1 MTKIYI
7 KLITMAL
14 ALALS
19 ASVVMMSSYAWMVL
33 SGNPAATG
41 IQVAVGGGNT
51 ILIAP
56 NVKTEEDGKVYNY
69 PGYFS
74 ESLNFGVSKEYEYL
88 HNLAGLRPVSTAN
101 GIDWFLRSGTVDSEL
116 AYANLSKDE
125 ADAEFAKQCNYVY
138 LDFWVV
144 SPSGD
149 HTLRVS
155 TGEPEDV
162 GGSFVIDLMN
172 PVYDEE
178 TGYSLEPQKGS
189 AAASVRIG
197 FLANDVTL
205 TDETM
210 EKYMETHAYKY
221 GREYTSLR
229 GLYVEPKSGTPYL
242 DADRFTIYE
251 PNADYHPAKEEYS
264 GCYVPTTPL
273 AINAEDGYIWDKLAV
288 QLSSGWK
295 EAANDGSGTA
305 IEQQF
310 TAATYGKTY
319 TEETNLFTDFYV
331 KTLQGQIAPYVAKGQ
346 FIKHTKN
353 LENSLSAAGSDH
365 IAVGDSSNIDTS
377 GATED
382 TYIIKLER
390 NVPQRIRMFVW
401 IESQDVDC
409 SASAGSGA
417 FAVNIEFAGETE
429 KDDE

>member
-56 NVKTEEDGKVYNY
+56 NVKTEEGGKVYNY

-88 HNLAGLRPVSTAN
+88 HNLEGLRPVSTAN

-155 TGEPEDV
+155 TGEPKDV

-210 EKYMETHAYKY
+210 EKYMATHAYKY

-295 EAANDGSGTA
+295 ETTNGETEIAQKLKTA
-305 IEQQF
+305 TIASDAPKEN
-310 TAATYGKTY
+310 A
-319 TEETNLFTDFYV
+319 NLFTDFYV
-331 KTLQGQIAPYVAKGQ
+331 KTLQGQIAPYVAKGR
-346 FIKHTKN
+346 FIKLTEN
-353 LENSLSAAGSDH
+353 LESQLSAPSADY
-365 IAVGDSSNIDTS
+365 IAQENLSSMQTS
-377 GATED
+377 GAAED

-417 FAVNIEFAGETE
+417 FAVNIE
-429 KDDE
+429 